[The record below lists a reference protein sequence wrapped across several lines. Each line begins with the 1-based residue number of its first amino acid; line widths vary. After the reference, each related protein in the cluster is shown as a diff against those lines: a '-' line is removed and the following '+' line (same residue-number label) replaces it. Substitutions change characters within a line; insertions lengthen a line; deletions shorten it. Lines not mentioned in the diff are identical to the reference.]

1 LSTNGRFWPGHFDT
15 GILTARVLLL
25 PVFPNTMKQ
34 DFHMHTFLS
43 DGEPSPAELVRACI
57 DLKLDQISITDHD
70 SVGSYPEALELAKGT
85 SLRVVPGAELD
96 CTYSDIEI
104 HMLGLYLDF
113 QNIPLVRHLKNIQA
127 TRKKRAT
134 EQAEAINLF
143 YKRKVIDLDKIFARC
158 QTFMNPHL
166 IHAMMDQGLFDEHM
180 PGDRYKQASV
190 WMKENIRANTFVE
203 KPTVEAMIQMIHS
216 AGGIAVL
223 AHPAYYFK
231 SGHELNR
238 MIRDLKEYGMDG
250 IEVIYP
256 YCQEGSREFPTIA
269 HEREAVT
276 AMQNLAISYG
286 LQQTTG
292 SDSHHLDQLRAFHT
306 RS

>member
-1 LSTNGRFWPGHFDT
+1 
-15 GILTARVLLL
+15 
-25 PVFPNTMKQ
+25 MKQ

-43 DGEPSPAELVRACI
+43 DGEPSPSELVQACL
-57 DLKLDQISITDHD
+57 DLKLDEISITDHD
-70 SVGSYPEALELAKGT
+70 SVGSYPEAIELAKGT
-85 SLRVVPGAELD
+85 SLKIVPGAELD

-113 QNIPLVRHLKNIQA
+113 QNIPLTRHLKNIQA
-127 TRKKRAT
+127 ARKKRAM
-134 EQAEAINLF
+134 EQAEAINAF
-143 YKRKVIDLDKIFARC
+143 YKRKVIDLEKIFARC

-166 IHAMMDQGLFDEHM
+166 IHEMMDQGLYDQYL

-203 KPTVEAMIQMIHS
+203 KPTVEQMIGMIHG

-223 AHPAYYFK
+223 AHPAYYLK
-231 SGHELNR
+231 NPRDLNR
-238 MIRDLKEYGMDG
+238 MVRDLKEFGMDG
-250 IEVIYP
+250 IEVVYP
-256 YCQEGSREFPTIA
+256 YCQEGSREFPTMA
-269 HEREAVT
+269 HEKEAVSNI
-276 AMQNLAISYG
+276 QNLAISYG

-292 SDSHHLDQLRAFHT
+292 SDSHHLDQLRAFHS